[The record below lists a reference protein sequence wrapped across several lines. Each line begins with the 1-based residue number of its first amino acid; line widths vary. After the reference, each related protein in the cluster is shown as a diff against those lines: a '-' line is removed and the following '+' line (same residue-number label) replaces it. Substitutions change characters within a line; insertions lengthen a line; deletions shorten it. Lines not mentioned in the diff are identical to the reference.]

1 MRPKTVLHILV
12 VVGLLL
18 FAPASS
24 TEAKLPK
31 EQIYMLFS
39 QANGAFRQA
48 NSIRSNSEKAE
59 KLYEKAI
66 LSYEKIIDQGQ
77 IKNAGLYYNLANI
90 YFLKGDLGGAILNY
104 RRAER
109 LDSSDANIQKNLSF
123 ARSRRTDK
131 VKLKTEKRVLQTL
144 FFWHYDFSLKT
155 KFILV
160 CVFFGLTCI
169 SLTITIWF
177 GRWAPATATAAV
189 VTLLTLCFLVSLIVE
204 TNTQAARISGV
215 ITADEVIA
223 RQGDGR
229 SYEPSFK
236 EPLHTGTE
244 FDLLERRS
252 GWFHIKLADDNE
264 AWIPDDNAELIP

>member
-1 MRPKTVLHILV
+1 MCL
-12 VVGLLL
+12 
-18 FAPASS
+18 
-24 TEAKLPK
+24 
-31 EQIYMLFS
+31 
-39 QANGAFRQA
+39 
-48 NSIRSNSEKAE
+48 
-59 KLYEKAI
+59 
-66 LSYEKIIDQGQ
+66 
-77 IKNAGLYYNLANI
+77 
-90 YFLKGDLGGAILNY
+90 
-104 RRAER
+104 
-109 LDSSDANIQKNLSF
+109 
-123 ARSRRTDK
+123 
-131 VKLKTEKRVLQTL
+131 
-144 FFWHYDFSLKT
+144 
-155 KFILV
+155 
-160 CVFFGLTCI
+160 FFGLTCI

-189 VTLLTLCFLVSLIVE
+189 ATLLTLCFLVSLIVE

-264 AWIPDDNAELIP
+264 AWIPDDNAELI

>member
-18 FAPASS
+18 FALASS

-39 QANGAFRQA
+39 QANDAFRQA

-59 KLYEKAI
+59 KLYDKAI

-77 IKNAGLYYNLANI
+77 IKNAGLYYNLANT
-90 YFLKGDLGGAILNY
+90 YFLKGDLGAAILNY

-109 LDSSDANIQKNLSF
+109 LDSSDANIRKNLSF

-131 VKLKTEKRVLQTL
+131 VKLKTEKRILQTL

-169 SLTITIWF
+169 GLTITIWF

-189 VTLLTLCFLVSLIVE
+189 ATLLTLCFLVSLIVDA
-204 TNTQAARISGV
+204 NTQAARISGV

-252 GWFHIKLADDNE
+252 EWFHIKLADDNE

>member
-39 QANGAFRQA
+39 QANDAFRQA

-59 KLYEKAI
+59 KFYEKAI

-77 IKNAGLYYNLANI
+77 IKNAGLYYNLANT

-144 FFWHYDFSLKT
+144 FFWHYDFSPKT

-189 VTLLTLCFLVSLIVE
+189 ATLLTLCFLVSLIVE

-244 FDLLERRS
+244 FDLLERRT